1 MRAWSG
7 VGARVTRWRVLGQS
21 SIDRAGGYVLRIITV
36 DARGGAWR
44 GCGGCSWTDDD
55 VCGVCDTVFVF

>member
-1 MRAWSG
+1 
-7 VGARVTRWRVLGQS
+7 VLGQS
-21 SIDRAGGYVLRIITV
+21 SIDRAGGYVLRIFTV